1 MQRLFIVCPKGT
13 TEEYLQDYFKQFG
26 DLDYVS
32 VIKDKQT
39 RESKGIAY
47 VKYHKYV
54 QGSYQQT

>member
-1 MQRLFIVCPKGT
+1 M